1 MILDTFSLRDRVGIV
16 TGGGAGLGLGYVQAA
31 LEAGARVVIAEV
43 NADTGE
49 AAAAAFRRDGHDCRA
64 LRTDVTD
71 PAAVNDLV
79 ATTLAMH
86 GRIDFIVNNAGAWR
100 NGPAIDVTPE
110 SWQAMIDL
118 NLSGL
123 FRCCQAAARPML
135 AQGHGSI
142 INISS
147 ISGQL
152 INPTFGGQWLEPSY
166 FAAKAGVIHLTRALA
181 AQWGTQ
187 GVRVN
192 AIAPGYMAKNGL
204 NENNLNAP
212 WTKTV
217 PLGRPGLPLELGA
230 AAVFLASEAASYI
243 NGHTLNVDGGC
254 SVW

>member
-1 MILDTFSLRDRVGIV
+1 MILDSFSLKDRVGIV
-16 TGGGAGLGLGYVQAA
+16 TGGGAGLGLGYVQAT
-31 LEAGARVVIAEV
+31 LEAGARVVIAEI
-43 NADTGE
+43 NAETGE
-49 AAAAAFRRDGHDCRA
+49 ASAARLRAAGHACQA
-64 LRTDVTD
+64 IRTDVTSR
-71 PAAVNDLV
+71 ASVQSLV
-79 ATTLAMH
+79 DETLRLH
-86 GRIDFIVNNAGAWR
+86 GRLDFIVNNAGAWR

-123 FRCCQAAARPML
+123 FWCCQAAARPML
-135 AQGHGSI
+135 AQGRGSI
-142 INISS
+142 INVSS

-166 FAAKAGVIHLTRALA
+166 FAAKAGVIHLTRSLA
-181 AQWGTQ
+181 AQWGPQ
-187 GVRVN
+187 GIRTN

-217 PLGRPGLPLELGA
+217 PLGRPGLPHELGA
-230 AAVFLASEAASYI
+230 AAVFLASDAGSYV

-254 SVW
+254 TVW